1 MENKPEQSIPYT
13 DPHIITTEDLK
24 YAYYRGYVDGLR
36 RALLEINK
44 EEAKDGKNS
53 TSDL

>member
-1 MENKPEQSIPYT
+1 MEKIPYT
-13 DPHIITTEDLK
+13 DPHIITTEDLE
-24 YAYYRGYVDGLR
+24 YAYYRGYVDGLK
-36 RALLEINK
+36 RALSEISK